1 MTLPSSPNQISMK
14 DILDE
19 KQGSTTARTNV
30 SLKGLSVDG
39 IADSSGGDITGTP
52 NGTAPYAISEFHGYT
67 QITDAFP
74 AAGESSWFQQSGIGG
89 DAPNSQW
96 GTRSHTSSSF
106 VQVFANL
113 GFRKFAASG
122 STLGYISMRWTTADS
137 SAASSYSFSEIDY
150 TGHESTTFQAKCD
163 YSASVSGASGFG
175 VTVENPASYSPA
187 SGTFT
192 NVSTSTYS
200 PVWQWSVEHN
210 SNSVGGTTT
219 LSSFSG
225 TNPDWTVRAG
235 GSGASTISGPAR
247 SLSLQATRGTGGGG
261 GGGGFICI
269 HEDHLIQTEDGPMHV
284 DDLVE
289 NAPRVWSYD
298 RVNQENVLSR
308 LRRVEIRTHDNLYR
322 INDMMVTEDHVLY
335 KENYNPVSVNPTASE
350 ENYNINAAEI
360 QVGDRLMKF
369 DGSLEEVTSIERYE
383 GTHRTYT
390 LCTERDNNFFADGIL
405 VDSEIRL

>member
-39 IADSSGGDITGTP
+39 TADSSGGDITGTP
-52 NGTAPYAISEFHGYT
+52 DGNAPYAISEFHGYT

-74 AAGESSWFQQSGIGG
+74 ASGESSWFQQGGLGG
-89 DAPNSQW
+89 DAPESQW
-96 GTRSHTSSSF
+96 GNRSHSDTGF
-106 VQVFANL
+106 VQVFTNL
-113 GFRKFAASG
+113 GFKNITSPASG
-122 STLGYISMRWTTADS
+122 LDHISMRWTTADS
-137 SAASSYSFSEIDY
+137 SAASSFTFSEIDY

-163 YSASVSGASGFG
+163 YSVTQTGATGFG
-175 VTVENPASYSPA
+175 ISVENPASYSPA
-187 SGTFT
+187 SGTFA

-200 PVWQWSVEHN
+200 PVWQWSIEH
-210 SNSVGGTTT
+210 SSSSAGGTTS
-219 LSSFSG
+219 LSSAGG

-235 GSGASTISGPAR
+235 GSGASTISGPSR
-247 SLSLQATRGTGGGG
+247 SINLSATRGTGGG

-269 HEDHLIQTEDGPMHV
+269 HEDHLVQTEDGLMHV

-308 LRRVEIRTHDNLYR
+308 LRRVEIRTHNNLYR

-383 GTHRTYT
+383 GEHRTYT